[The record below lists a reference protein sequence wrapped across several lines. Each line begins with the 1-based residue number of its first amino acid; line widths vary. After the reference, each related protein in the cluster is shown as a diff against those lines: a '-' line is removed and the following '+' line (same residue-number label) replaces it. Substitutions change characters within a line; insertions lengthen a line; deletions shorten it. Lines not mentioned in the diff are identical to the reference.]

1 MTERF
6 QLRPYLIR
14 LLIVVAISVILT
26 AAFNEGSYWLQKD
39 QYDRAPKTI
48 QLVIPAGTAE
58 RVAAGEDVPAIPEE
72 MVFVLGDTLQV
83 KNEDNVT
90 HQLGPIWVPPGTTGS
105 LLMEQAENLAFSCS
119 FATSRYLGL
128 DVRQP
133 TTLGTRFTALAIA
146 APTTAVLFFLYSLL
160 IFPVNQS
167 GEAELKQN
175 AAS

>member
-1 MTERF
+1 MGDNF

-14 LLIVVAISVILT
+14 LLIVVGISLILT

-39 QYDRAPKTI
+39 KYDRAPKTI
-48 QLVIPAGTAE
+48 QLVIPAGTAA
-58 RVAAGEDVPAIPEE
+58 RVAAGEDVPSIPQE
-72 MVFVLGDTLQV
+72 MVFVLGDTLEV
-83 KNEDNVT
+83 KNEDSAT

-105 LLMEQAENLAFSCS
+105 IIMAQAENLAYSCS

-146 APTTAVLFFLYSLL
+146 APTTAVLFYLYSLL
-160 IFPVNQS
+160 IFPIKTS
-167 GEAELKQN
+167 TETKLKQH